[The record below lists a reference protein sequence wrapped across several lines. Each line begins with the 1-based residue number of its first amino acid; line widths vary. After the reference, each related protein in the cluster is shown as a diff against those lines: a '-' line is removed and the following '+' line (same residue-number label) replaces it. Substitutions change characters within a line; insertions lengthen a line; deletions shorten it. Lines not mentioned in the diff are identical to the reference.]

1 MLRKPIDE
9 CPSVRPPDEASFPP
23 DNAVQVLILERH
35 AASRLG
41 YGVLLQRQPW
51 VSRCLLSIDADE
63 AIELAGRAKPDLA
76 IVDVSDAGPSVSAQ
90 LKAMR
95 AAHPGIT
102 VVLSTRAGSVAQIA
116 AARTLAAAVLT
127 PADTPEQIVQVVLR
141 ALTGRRRPAEDRS
154 RHAAGSESAM
164 SHPSRDALSARER
177 EVLLL
182 LSTGATNR
190 EIAETLEV
198 STETVKKHARGLYR
212 KLGVR
217 NRTEAAR
224 SAPGL
229 RAA

>member
-1 MLRKPIDE
+1 MLTPPHE
-9 CPSVRPPDEASFPP
+9 QHPSEPTPDVVERPP

-35 AASRLG
+35 AAARLG
-41 YGVLLQRQPW
+41 YGLLLQRQPW
-51 VSRCLLSIDADE
+51 VSRCLLSFDADE
-63 AIELAGRAKPDLA
+63 AIELAGKAKPELA
-76 IVDVSDAGPSVSAQ
+76 IVDISDAGPSVSAQ

-95 AAHPGIT
+95 AAHAGMT
-102 VVLSTRAGSVAQIA
+102 MVLSTRANSAQLA
-116 AARTLAAAVLT
+116 SGRVLAAATLT
-127 PADTPEQIVQVVLR
+127 PADSPEQIVEVVLR
-141 ALTGRRRPAEDRS
+141 ALTGRRAIDTSRS
-154 RHAAGSESAM
+154 RAQAATDRKGSHE
-164 SHPSRDALSARER
+164 PLSARER

-182 LSTGATNR
+182 LGTGATNR
-190 EIAETLEV
+190 EIAETLQV